1 MEQCLGGG
9 LLSLSLSLVART
21 FWHIK
26 IFKCFVFGLFAL
38 VIASRFCE
46 NGVAIH
52 KFSVIFTF
60 WIATLAL
67 LARNDGS
74 SCHFEPFAKR

>member
-1 MEQCLGGG
+1 MDTSPKAQYDK
-9 LLSLSLSLVART
+9 
-21 FWHIK
+21 K
-26 IFKCFVFGLFAL
+26 II
-38 VIASRFCE
+38 IASRFLK

-67 LARNDGS
+67 WLARNDGQKA
-74 SCHFEPFAKR
+74 FL